1 MEKIILKDYYDNYFS
16 IIKKPKNMT
25 DEDTWSV
32 AQYVYNKY
40 CNLYVET
47 NETFTKVTQTLFTH
61 FGFGPLDTSD
71 YKYYYKFNNGSNF
84 ETESSQKPEVL
95 KIEIDNQMDYI
106 IIPDGMKKG
115 EVIGIL
121 DIIRTQSETFGQLSI
136 LDVSRI
142 LSLYGFQRL
151 TDSVAKLYVSD
162 AEISKAC
169 PTREEIVSIY
179 ENIPNQI
186 VPIEYHLD
194 QIDKCVE
201 KEKRSFDNKR
211 KRLKIK
217 SWIKNITRS

>member
-1 MEKIILKDYYDNYFS
+1 
-16 IIKKPKNMT
+16 MT